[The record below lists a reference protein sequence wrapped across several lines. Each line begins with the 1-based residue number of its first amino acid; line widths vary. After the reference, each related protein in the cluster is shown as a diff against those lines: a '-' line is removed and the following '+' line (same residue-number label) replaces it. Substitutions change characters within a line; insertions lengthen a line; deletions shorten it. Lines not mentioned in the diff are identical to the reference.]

1 MLVDDPLNMIIKPVF
16 PLRPFLRLRRNF
28 HTDLHEY
35 VSHLQLCAARRH
47 LPRARELHARLLA
60 TGLHASPFAIS
71 ALISLYAKCAR
82 PADALSVFLSAPAHP
97 SNLFVWNAAIAGLAS
112 NGLPADALR
121 LFRRLSTESGLS
133 PDEFTFPCAIRACSD
148 LCASDEVRKI
158 HAALFKAGFD
168 AEVFAASALI
178 RAYLNMGLADEAVK
192 VFDELHYRD
201 VVLWN
206 AMVNGFAQLGQFARS
221 MDYFR
226 QMMSEGM
233 VPSKFTVTGV
243 LSVFT
248 ARADLGNGRKIHAFV
263 IKMGLDDEIA
273 VSNSLIDLYGKCHA
287 LEEAE
292 EIFESMQERDTYS
305 WNSMMS
311 AYQYSAHHAGTLQ
324 LFRRM
329 RCNGMM
335 PDVITIA
342 AVLPSCS
349 QVAVLRFGREIH
361 GFTITSGMRGVKDD
375 VFVDNALMD
384 MYAKCGALEEA
395 RLLFDGMPSRDVAS
409 WNIMIDAYGAHG
421 RGAEAV
427 ELFEQMVAVGLAPD
441 EVTFV
446 GVLSACSH
454 AGLVEAGKHLLQRME
469 AEFGLSPSM
478 EHYACVADMLGR
490 AGLLEEAK
498 RVAEKAGAGGAGVWR
513 AYLAA
518 CRMHGKSAQASEAAE
533 RLAEMEPQGS
543 GSYVLLAST
552 YGGAGK
558 YSELAEVRNQM
569 RRKGV
574 RKAPGCSWVEVGGA
588 RMHAFVAGDQEH
600 PEAAEIYTAL
610 HGLVGWM
617 REEWGYVPEVIA
629 AHGE

>member
-1 MLVDDPLNMIIKPVF
+1 MSCMLVDDPLNMIIKPVF
-16 PLRPFLRLRRNF
+16 ALRPCLRLRRSF
-28 HTDLHEY
+28 HSDLHEY
-35 VSHLQLCAARRH
+35 VSQLQLCAARRH
-47 LPRARELHARLLA
+47 LPKARELHARLLA
-60 TGLHASPFAIS
+60 TGLHASPVATS
-71 ALISLYAKCAR
+71 ALISLYSKCAR

-112 NGLPADALR
+112 NGLPSDALR
-121 LFRRLSTESGLS
+121 LFRRLSSEPGLS
-133 PDEFTFPCAIRACSD
+133 PDD
-148 LCASDEVRKI
+148 
-158 HAALFKAGFD
+158 
-168 AEVFAASALI
+168 ALI

-192 VFDELHYRD
+192 VFDELHHRD
-201 VVLWN
+201 VAIWN

-243 LSVFT
+243 LS
-248 ARADLGNGRKIHAFV
+248 
-263 IKMGLDDEIA
+263 
-273 VSNSLIDLYGKCHA
+273 CHA

-292 EIFESMQERDTYS
+292 EIYESMQEWDAYS

-329 RCNGMM
+329 RHNGVM
-335 PDVITIA
+335 PDAVTIA
-342 AVLPSCS
+342 AVLPACS
-349 QVAVLRFGREIH
+349 QVAALRFGREIH
-361 GFTITSGMRGVKDD
+361 GFAITSGMRGVKDD

-395 RLLFDGMPSRDVAS
+395 RLLFNGMPSRDVAS

-427 ELFEQMVAVGLAPD
+427 ELFEQMVVVGPAPD

-454 AGLVEAGKHLLQRME
+454 AGLVEAGKDLLQRME
-469 AEFGLSPSM
+469 AEFGLAPSM

-518 CRMHGKSAQASEAAE
+518 CRMHGKSAQASEAAQ
-533 RLAEMEPQGS
+533 RVAEMEPQGS

-569 RRKGV
+569 RRKGL

-610 HGLVGWM
+610 HGLMGWM
-617 REEWGYVPEVIA
+617 REAWGYVPEVIA